1 MRRSPCER
9 FPRIP
14 ARSEGRSLGMSPEAA
29 PTPPRAETD
38 PRAKRSSAK
47 LFDSCDVVGGC
58 RKAHTGDIYVGC
70 NSRCTKSRSVPSQFM
85 KPRGQWSPFV
95 RVATKAVAKG
105 FAVITDLRAFLSDS
119 AADPCGAGSPEGC
132 HLGVSA
138 RPGRDHSAHA
148 WSPSS
153 HSRREVEDPKR
164 AEVLDLNVCSKAA
177 FG

>member
-1 MRRSPCER
+1 MG
-9 FPRIP
+9 RIHAVP
-14 ARSEGRSLGMSPEAA
+14 HALELSGKGLS
-29 PTPPRAETD
+29 
-38 PRAKRSSAK
+38 
-47 LFDSCDVVGGC
+47 GG
-58 RKAHTGDIYVGC
+58 RKAIFEGEAILAVFFKIGAPSKVTTSGEGE
-70 NSRCTKSRSVPSQFM
+70 SRCTKSRSVPSQFM

-153 HSRREVEDPKR
+153 HPRREVEDPKR